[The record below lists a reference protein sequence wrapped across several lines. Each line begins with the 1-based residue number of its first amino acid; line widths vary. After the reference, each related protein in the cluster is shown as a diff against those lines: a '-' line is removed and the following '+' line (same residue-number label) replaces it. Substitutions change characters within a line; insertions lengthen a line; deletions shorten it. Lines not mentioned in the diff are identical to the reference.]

1 MIKAKHHIVIY
12 PLFQRLT
19 LFLLKRNF
27 RKVLVNG
34 EFNDSGKP
42 ILIISNHISWWDG
55 FWLMYLNIKILHR
68 KFHFMM
74 LEEQLKKHW
83 YFQYSGAYSVKKK
96 SRGIIESLNY
106 TKELLDDCQNMA
118 FMFPQGKINSMYNDD
133 MKFESGVQKLIEQA
147 NSDLQVLF
155 VANLVDYF
163 SDSKPTL
170 FINIKKYSAKD
181 LKENKAETEY
191 NMFYENVLSKQK
203 LKTS

>member
-1 MIKAKHHIVIY
+1 MIKAKHHNVIY

-19 LFLLKRNF
+19 VFLLKRNF
-27 RKVLVNG
+27 KKALVNG

-55 FWLMYLNIKILHR
+55 FWLMYLNLKILHR

-106 TKELLDDCQNMA
+106 TKELLEDCQNMV

-133 MKFESGVQKLIEQA
+133 IKFESGAQKLIEQA

-181 LKENKAETEY
+181 LKENKAETVY
-191 NMFYENVLSKQK
+191 NMFYQNVLSKQK